1 MRGEEKSWHS
11 CGSERKEQRVEEEE
25 EAGTGDKKGSLKRE
39 RKKRKVRM

>member
-25 EAGTGDKKGSLKRE
+25 SGTGDKKGSLKRE
-39 RKKRKVRM
+39 RAKRKR